1 MDIPP
6 ATSAPARRIGV
17 VAVRAVFWLSIA
29 AAVMAALTGP
39 GNRLGWWNFGMAF
52 RLLYWSAIAGGV
64 LAACALLALLW
75 SLRQRRTP
83 LVAQS
88 IIATLVGLLTIGLPM
103 QLVKRGQAVPA
114 IHDISTDTQNPP
126 AFVALAGLRSTIPN
140 GVEYGGP
147 AVAAA
152 QREGYPDITS
162 LTLAAK
168 PEDAL
173 AQCLR
178 VARALGWEVVAT
190 SQPDLRIEATDTTPF
205 FAFKDDIVIRIT
217 PSGPASR
224 VDVRSVSRVGRS
236 DLGTNARRIREFY
249 RLLAR
254 LQKD

>member
-6 ATSAPARRIGV
+6 ATSAPFGRIGV
-17 VAVRAVFWLSIA
+17 VGVRAVFWLSIA

-39 GNRLGWWNFGMAF
+39 GNRLGWWNFTMAF
-52 RLLYWSAIAGGV
+52 TLLRWAAIAGGV
-64 LAACALLALLW
+64 LAACALVALFW
-75 SLRQRRTP
+75 SLRQRRTG

-88 IIATLVGLLTIGLPM
+88 IIATLIGLLTIGLPM
-103 QLVKRGQAVPA
+103 QLVKRGQTMPA
-114 IHDISTDTQNPP
+114 IHDISTDMQNPP
-126 AFVALAGLRSTIPN
+126 AFIALAGLRSTFPN

-147 AVAAA
+147 TVAAA
-152 QREGYPDITS
+152 QLEGYPDITS

-168 PEDAL
+168 PEEAL

-190 SQPDLRIEATDTTPF
+190 SQADLRIEATDTTPF
-205 FAFKDDIVIRIT
+205 FAFKDDIIIRIT

-224 VDVRSVSRVGRS
+224 VDLRSVSRVGRS

-254 LQKD
+254 MQKD

>member
-1 MDIPP
+1 MKNQP
-6 ATSAPARRIGV
+6 ASASPVSRAGV
-17 VAVRAVFWLSIA
+17 VGVEAVFWLSIA

-52 RLLYWSAIAGGV
+52 TLLRWAAITGGV
-64 LAACALLALLW
+64 LAACALVALFW

-83 LVAQS
+83 LVARS
-88 IIATLVGLLTIGLPM
+88 IIAVLIGLLTIGLPM
-103 QLVKRGQAVPA
+103 QLVRRGQAVPP

-126 AFVALAGLRSTIPN
+126 AFVALASMRSGVPN
-140 GVEYGGP
+140 GVDHGGP

-152 QREGYPDITS
+152 QHEGYPDITS
-162 LTLAAK
+162 LTLSAK

-173 AQCLR
+173 AQCLA

-190 SQPDLRIEATDTTPF
+190 SQTDLRIEATDTTPF
-205 FAFKDDIVIRIT
+205 FAFKDDIIIRIT
-217 PSGPASR
+217 PAGPASR
-224 VDVRSVSRVGRS
+224 VDLRSVSRVGRS

-254 LQKD
+254 MQRD